1 MNKKSFYFGTL
12 LLTALALGSCAND
25 DTATDKTAGK
35 DTPKT
40 GTVFSSE
47 TEPATRTS
55 ATYTGS
61 GLDFYWTA
69 NDKIWVK
76 DDNNIYHQSSE
87 DDIANRIAA
96 VPGST
101 TTAKAKFWVNGTY
114 TGSTHKVRYTGKN
127 GVSDK
132 VTIKASQTQNTPNDA
147 AHIADDGDFGVAD
160 ATGSGK
166 YSFTLNHKAAYVTF
180 MPYTAQDAIS
190 AARLS
195 KIRIYTDN
203 TSDQL
208 AGIFDLA
215 DNGSLS
221 NGTSTSNSVEIDLTG
236 NVWLGGFNIPNASN
250 YNTNAAIMVIK
261 PGTYNNVHIEYTV
274 ADPIT
279 YVEGT
284 ITKTYPSVTFTA
296 GKNTPVKTNLQVK
309 VYPGDG
315 YYQWDA
321 QQQYWAGF
329 EWNNPNPSKRSQPTI
344 NNHGDG
350 TDAPQSGLWTS
361 AHTARDFN
369 DMLGYNDHT
378 ETAPPVVSNN
388 FETKTLNVNEAMWYV
403 KYGDPYYDNSTL
415 WATMGHLYKGGMWI
429 KKLGVI
435 AQEHGTTTQ
444 HMKEIS
450 GDGVDYRCTFNTNPI
465 LSYASTMPQAKS
477 GIPSNL
483 ANYIYLPFL
492 GRYELSFGSS
502 NPGRLDAVGYF
513 GYFWTSTPHPGNTS
527 GAFNFTVFANGKIL
541 VNNNNDSRAEGL
553 RLFNPD
559 NEDEYRPF

>member
-1 MNKKSFYFGTL
+1 MNKKSIYFGTL
-12 LLTALALGSCAND
+12 LLTALAFSSCASD

-35 DTPKT
+35 ETPKT

-76 DDNNIYHQSSE
+76 DDNNTYHQSSE
-87 DDIANRIAA
+87 DDIASRIAG

-132 VTIKASQTQNTPNDA
+132 VTIKASQTQKTPNDA

-166 YSFTLNHKAAYVTF
+166 YSFTLYHKAAYITF
-180 MPYTAQDAIS
+180 MPYTAQDAI
-190 AARLS
+190 AAAKLQ

-208 AGIFDLA
+208 AGTFDLA

-236 NVWLGGFNIPNASN
+236 YVWNGGFNIPNASN

-274 ADPIT
+274 TDPIT
-279 YVEGT
+279 SVEGT

-329 EWNNPNPSKRSQPTI
+329 DPSLTPT
-344 NNHGDG
+344 
-350 TDAPQSGLWTS
+350 
-361 AHTARDFN
+361 
-369 DMLGYNDHT
+369 
-378 ETAPPVVSNN
+378 
-388 FETKTLNVNEAMWYV
+388 
-403 KYGDPYYDNSTL
+403 
-415 WATMGHLYKGGMWI
+415 
-429 KKLGVI
+429 
-435 AQEHGTTTQ
+435 
-444 HMKEIS
+444 
-450 GDGVDYRCTFNTNPI
+450 
-465 LSYASTMPQAKS
+465 
-477 GIPSNL
+477 
-483 ANYIYLPFL
+483 
-492 GRYELSFGSS
+492 
-502 NPGRLDAVGYF
+502 
-513 GYFWTSTPHPGNTS
+513 
-527 GAFNFTVFANGKIL
+527 FA
-541 VNNNNDSRAEGL
+541 
-553 RLFNPD
+553 
-559 NEDEYRPF
+559 

>member
-1 MNKKSFYFGTL
+1 MTKKSIYFGTL
-12 LLTALALGSCAND
+12 LLTALAFGSCASD

-166 YSFTLNHKAAYVTF
+166 YTFTLNHKAAYVTF
-180 MPYTAQDAIS
+180 MPYNANGVIPGAKIQ
-190 AARLS
+190 
-195 KIRIYTDN
+195 KIRVYTSN

-208 AGIFDLA
+208 AGTFDLA
-215 DNGSLS
+215 DNGTLS
-221 NGTSTSNSVEIDLTG
+221 NGTTTSNSVEL
-236 NVWLGGFNIPNASN
+236 NVNDFTLPSAYS
-250 YNTNAAIMVIK
+250 YTTNGATMVLN
-261 PGTYNNVHIEYTV
+261 PGTYNNVTIEYTLHDATTNV
-274 ADPIT
+274 T
-279 YVEGT
+279 GT
-284 ITKTYPSVTFTA
+284 VKKTYPSVTFDA
-296 GKNTPVKTNLQVK
+296 GKNTPVKSDLKIK
-309 VYPGDG
+309 VYHGNE
-315 YYQWDA
+315 YYMWDA
-321 QQQYWAGF
+321 VDPYWKGY
-329 EWNNPNPSKRSQPTI
+329 EWNNPNTALRFQPI
-344 NNHGDG
+344 VNGQSDQVHG
-350 TDAPQSGLWTS
+350 PQSTESAS
-361 AHTARDFN
+361 AHMSRDYN
-369 DMLGYNDHT
+369 DILGYNDPT
-378 ETAPPVVSNN
+378 GVAPAVTATHSAKDCPN
-388 FETKTLNVNEAMWYV
+388 LNELCWYAE
-403 KYGDPYYDNSTL
+403 KGKPHWDNTTL
-415 WATMGHLYKGGMWI
+415 WATMDHLYVGGMWFLKQSAI
-429 KKLGVI
+429 ASKNGKNISDLKL
-435 AQEHGTTTQ
+435 AAP
-444 HMKEIS
+444 
-450 GDGVDYRCTFNTNPI
+450 DGVNKTRTKNNPM
-465 LSYASTMPQAKS
+465 LAPSYSISTS
-477 GIPSNL
+477 IPSNL
-483 ANYIYLPFL
+483 NDYFYYPALGIYNNS
-492 GRYELSFGSS
+492 SFNRGQFVASGTIGCMWS
-502 NPGRLDAVGYF
+502 
-513 GYFWTSTPHPGNTS
+513 STPQSAQPGNYQAYMLRISSSDVQIYATPR
-527 GAFNFTVFANGKIL
+527 NG
-541 VNNNNDSRAEGL
+541 GL
-553 RLFNPD
+553 TLFNSS